1 MSPRWPCGVRTRCS
15 GSRPAFAPPAF
26 RGVSSLRVH
35 RDAGAPR
42 STQTPRQPGAPAGP
56 APADGV
62 LPGGCGSSPWPSR
75 PVVGRTGGVGI
86 ARTAHV
92 RGSSRRARP
101 PARGPAP
108 HTCRPGSRTGRAAG
122 GGRSCVHSRRVETR
136 PAAGRGS
143 AGTTQLRLVPASQGR
158 RGGSGRFRLVT
169 PRATFRSVSALCITG
184 NGDGRKGRLPGE
196 PQVTSEWGLW
206 ASPLGVSADSEVVA
220 LGRRLPHFVWLLRL
234 FDGVWGCAASGPRCA
249 PRPRR
254 PRPDAGSAFSGAGVC
269 LRPRDAGSG
278 ARLEDRLVRHVRG
291 KRGGEGLGRGR
302 GVRASRRPGTRAP
315 SAASAGIGTLAA
327 QVR

>member
-15 GSRPAFAPPAF
+15 GSRPTFAPPRF

-56 APADGV
+56 APRGRRSPRRLRQ
-62 LPGGCGSSPWPSR
+62 LP
-75 PVVGRTGGVGI
+75 V
-86 ARTAHV
+86 AL
-92 RGSSRRARP
+92 SSRRWADRRRGHRSDGPRARVEP
-101 PARGPAP
+101 ACTSPARGPAP

-158 RGGSGRFRLVT
+158 RGSSGRFRLVT

-184 NGDGRKGRLPGE
+184 NGDGRKGRLPGA

-234 FDGVWGCAASGPRCA
+234 FDGVWGCAASGSSCA

-269 LRPRDAGSG
+269 LRPRNAGSG
-278 ARLEDRLVRHVRG
+278 ARLEDRLVGHLRG
-291 KRGGEGLGRGR
+291 KRGGEGLGRSR